1 MNAASETPKSGFDL
15 VKWLLVFVILSL
27 AVVGNYLYELT
38 ALEKAIAIVVL
49 VVIAGAVAAQTHKG
63 RTFINFAK
71 ESRTEVRKVVWP
83 TRQETMQTTLV
94 VLVATLIMGLLLW
107 GLDAILLR
115 VVSFLTGLGI

>member
-1 MNAASETPKSGFDL
+1 MSVASENPKSGLDL

-27 AVVGNYLYELT
+27 AVVGNYIFELG
-38 ALEKAIAIVVL
+38 ALERAIAIVVL
-49 VVIAGAVAAQTHKG
+49 VIIAGVVAAQTHKG

-71 ESRTEVRKVVWP
+71 ESRSEIRKVVWP

-94 VLVATLIMGLLLW
+94 VIIATIIMGLLLW

-115 VVSFLTGLGI
+115 AVSFFTGLGI

>member
-1 MNAASETPKSGFDL
+1 MNATSETPKSGFDL

-27 AVVGNYLYELT
+27 AVVGNYIYELG
-38 ALEKAIAIVVL
+38 ALERAVAVVVMVIIAG
-49 VVIAGAVAAQTHKG
+49 VIAGQTEKG
-63 RTFINFAK
+63 KTFINFAK

-94 VLVATLIMGLLLW
+94 VIIATLIMGVLLW
-107 GLDAILLR
+107 GLDAVLLR